1 MENKND
7 NRIVQLMSIICGA
20 GEVPILVGNAGVG
33 KTQMVH
39 QLAKKTDKNVTTL
52 IISQMEPEDLMGMP
66 AKDLENKVTVWLR
79 PDWWP
84 TEKNN
89 ILFLDEIA
97 RAKSDVK
104 NAILQLLTDRRL
116 GDHKL
121 PEDTWIIAAMNPSND
136 RFDQE
141 EVFDSAFIDRFVWIS
156 TRVDSDQWINWAK
169 VNSLDYSIIEF
180 IRTEAQHLGG
190 DEDFELPEIKPSP
203 RSWHKLSNIM
213 KKVSE
218 ETFSEFGYAIASGL
232 LGTSAASS
240 FMESWTTRQ
249 KRLRPEELW
258 DNTKA
263 TLDMIKT
270 MEIHNV
276 NEFMHKMS
284 DYLAKC
290 YEDKTLDNIDIQPMT
305 ELMKI
310 LPAEP
315 AAIIARYIEDTKTD
329 SGLAIYRHFRK
340 SKEFLVAF
348 SKASNKSST
357 TCMNLDG
364 DKLETL

>member
-1 MENKND
+1 ME
-7 NRIVQLMSIICGA
+7 NRIVQIMNIICGA

-33 KTQMVH
+33 KTQMVK
-39 QLAKKTDKNVTTL
+39 QLGEKTGRTVTTL

-66 AKDLENKVTVWLR
+66 TRDMDKKVTVWLR

-84 TEKNN
+84 TEKNQ
-89 ILFLDEIA
+89 ILFLDEIG

-116 GDHKL
+116 GNHVL
-121 PEDTWIIAAMNPSND
+121 PDDTWVVAAMNPSND
-136 RFDQE
+136 NFDQE
-141 EVFDSAFIDRFVWIS
+141 EVFDSAFIDRFVWVS
-156 TRVDSDQWINWAK
+156 TRVDSDQWIDWAK
-169 VNSLDYSIIEF
+169 NNKLDYSIIEF
-180 IRTEAQHLGG
+180 IRTENQHLGG
-190 DEDFELPEIKPSP
+190 DADFELPDIKPSP

-218 ETFSEFGYAIASGL
+218 ETFAEFGYAISAGL
-232 LGTSAASS
+232 LGISAATS

-249 KRLRPEELW
+249 KRMSAEQLW
-258 DNTKA
+258 ENTEA
-263 TLDMIKT
+263 ALNNIGN
-270 MEIHNV
+270 MEIHNI
-276 NEFMHKMS
+276 NEFMHKLN
-284 DYLAKC
+284 DYLQKMF
-290 YEDKTLDNIDIQPMT
+290 EEGKLDELEIEPMT
-305 ELMKI
+305 RLMKI

-315 AAIIARYIEDTKTD
+315 AAIISRYIEDTNTEA
-329 SGLAIYRHFRK
+329 GLAIYKHFRK

-364 DKLETL
+364 DTLEVLS

>member
-1 MENKND
+1 MN
-7 NRIVQLMSIICGA
+7 IVCGA

-39 QLAKKTDKNVTTL
+39 QLAEKTGRKVTSL

-66 AKDLENKVTVWLR
+66 AKDMDKKVTVWLR

-84 TEKNN
+84 TDSNR

-116 GDHKL
+116 GEHIL
-121 PEDTWIIAAMNPSND
+121 PDDTWIIAAMNPSND
-136 RFDQE
+136 NFDQE

-156 TRVDSDQWINWAK
+156 TRVDSDQWIDWAK
-169 VNSLDYSIIEF
+169 ANKLDYSIIEF
-180 IRTEAQHLGG
+180 IRTESQHLGG
-190 DEDFELPEIKPSP
+190 DADFELPQINPSP

-213 KKVSE
+213 NKVSD
-218 ETFSEFGYAIASGL
+218 ETFAEFGYAIAAGL
-232 LGTSAASS
+232 VGTSAATS
-240 FMESWTTRQ
+240 FIESWTTRQ
-249 KRLRPEELW
+249 KRLSAEQLW
-258 DNTKA
+258 INTDA
-263 TLDMIKT
+263 AIKT
-270 MEIHNV
+270 IQSMEIHNI
-276 NEFMHKMS
+276 NEYMHKIN
-284 DYLAKC
+284 DYLTKQFN
-290 YEDKTLDNIDIQPMT
+290 EGKLDEMAIEPMT
-305 ELMKI
+305 KLMKV

-315 AAIIARYIEDTKTD
+315 AAIIARYIEDTKSD
-329 SGLAIYRHFRK
+329 AGLAIYKHFRK

-364 DKLETL
+364 DTLEVL